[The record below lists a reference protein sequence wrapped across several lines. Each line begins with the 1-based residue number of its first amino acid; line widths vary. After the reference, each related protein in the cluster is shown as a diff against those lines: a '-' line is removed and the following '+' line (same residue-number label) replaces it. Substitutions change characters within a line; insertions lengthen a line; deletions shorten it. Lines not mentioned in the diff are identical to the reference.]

1 MVKRGLGKGFAS
13 LIPTDIVESEFDA
26 TAKDDEKVSDLRYIP
41 IDQIEADPDQP
52 RRHFDE
58 DELNELANSLKEHG
72 LLQPIVV
79 TPWGGKYQV
88 VAGERRLR
96 AAKIAGFKEIQ
107 AIVRTLSAQH
117 QLEISIVE
125 NVQRADLNPI
135 ETATAFAKLRTQ
147 FNMNY
152 DDIGKRVGKAG
163 TTVANTTR
171 LLKLPEDAKRA
182 LMENKITE
190 GHARQILALDE
201 YPKGQEALLKEIL
214 QNKRNVRWAEEFVRA
229 YKRQEAEGDRNNAKK
244 AKRSVQS
251 ETPLTKKLA
260 KRLGLKSKSVL
271 NKPTAHGGSIII
283 KYHNDDEMRLIIDTL
298 SNE

>member
-52 RRHFDE
+52 RRRFDE
-58 DELNELANSLKEHG
+58 EELNELANSLKEHG

-79 TPWGGKYQV
+79 TPRGGKYQV

-271 NKPTAHGGSIII
+271 NKSTAHGGSIII
-283 KYHNDDEMRLIIDTL
+283 KYHNDDEMRLILDTL

>member
-58 DELNELANSLKEHG
+58 GELNELADSLKEHG

-79 TPWGGKYQV
+79 TPRNGKYQV

-135 ETATAFAKLRTQ
+135 ETATAYAKLRTQ
-147 FNMNY
+147 FNMGY
-152 DDIGKRVGKAG
+152 DEIGKRVGKAG
-163 TTVANTTR
+163 TTVANVTR

-182 LMENKITE
+182 LMENQITE

-214 QNKRNVRWAEEFVRA
+214 KNKRNVRWAEEFVRA
-229 YKRQEAEGDRNNAKK
+229 YKRQEAEGDRNNAKR

-283 KYHNDDEMRLIIDTL
+283 KYHNDDEMRLILDTL
-298 SNE
+298 SS

>member
-41 IDQIEADPDQP
+41 IDQIEADPNQP

-58 DELNELANSLKEHG
+58 DELNELAESLKEHG

-79 TPWGGKYQV
+79 TPRGGKYQV

-135 ETATAFAKLRTQ
+135 ETATAYAKLRAQ

-163 TTVANTTR
+163 TTVANVTR
-171 LLKLPEDAKRA
+171 LLKLPENAKRA

-201 YPKGQEALLKEIL
+201 YPKGQEALLEEIL
-214 QNKRNVRWAEEFVRA
+214 KNKRNVRWAEEFVRA

-283 KYHNDDEMRLIIDTL
+283 KYHNDDEMRLILDTL

>member
-58 DELNELANSLKEHG
+58 DELNELAESLKEHG

-79 TPWGGKYQV
+79 TPRGGKYQV

-135 ETATAFAKLRTQ
+135 ETATAYAKLRTQ

-163 TTVANTTR
+163 TTVANVTR

-201 YPKGQEALLKEIL
+201 YPKGQEALLEEIL
-214 QNKRNVRWAEEFVRA
+214 KNKRNVRWAEEFVRA

-283 KYHNDDEMRLIIDTL
+283 KYHNDDEMRLILDTL